1 MRQIYLT
8 SNFADTFN
16 LKEQSS
22 IQVTKKPPLH
32 SSLQLSASRKTLL
45 KMDSSI
51 CRNSDSCDSSPRSSS
66 HDADDD
72 WIVVD
77 PKADNDFISNLR
89 KKIQE
94 CVNTKTEEEDDVD
107 SESDLFEAGRQETLD
122 DEDVEA
128 REQEPSRSSII
139 NYILSTSLF
148 NTSSHTLVMMN
159 LVTEYIN
166 NVKKRKVLE
175 ILDQDQDT
183 EDKIFLISEVLY
195 GNK

>member
-1 MRQIYLT
+1 M
-8 SNFADTFN
+8 
-16 LKEQSS
+16 
-22 IQVTKKPPLH
+22 
-32 SSLQLSASRKTLL
+32 
-45 KMDSSI
+45 
-51 CRNSDSCDSSPRSSS
+51 
-66 HDADDD
+66 
-72 WIVVD
+72 
-77 PKADNDFISNLR
+77 
-89 KKIQE
+89 
-94 CVNTKTEEEDDVD
+94 
-107 SESDLFEAGRQETLD
+107 FEAGRQETLG

-195 GNK
+195 GNKYTFLGQSLIDAVLDISLR